1 MDPTA
6 NSNLTKQS
14 GSMKALYTVAAVF
27 AAALLFLYLLV

>member
-6 NSNLTKQS
+6 NSNLIKQS
-14 GSMKALYTVAAVF
+14 GSMAALYIVAALF